1 MQTTWVGEP
10 EQVSSEVT
18 AQSNGSWSG
27 DPAQGGEWT
36 AGVTVTREVTDTVEG
51 QVRTG
56 VTTSVV
62 EDFQETRNDRVV
74 SVSIVP
80 FMSKNN

>member
-1 MQTTWVGEP
+1 M
-10 EQVSSEVT
+10 T

-62 EDFQETRNDRVV
+62 EDFKKQETIELYPYQLFH
-74 SVSIVP
+74 S
-80 FMSKNN
+80 

>member
-1 MQTTWVGEP
+1 MECIADNWVGEP

-62 EDFQETRNDRVV
+62 EDFKKQETIELD
-74 SVSIVP
+74 SYQLFHS
-80 FMSKNN
+80 